1 MGDHRG
7 LTAVGAVTLALTLG
21 LAGGA
26 YDIFTGPGLRE
37 VFAVSFVTGSVMA
50 ALLVHRES
58 LRVAVVMPPLV
69 YVLLALLGG
78 AMETAGEPGSLVSQ
92 QALEL
97 VNALVISAPV
107 LLTAS
112 ALALVIGVVR
122 ARRGS
127 D

>member
-122 ARRGS
+122 ARRGP